1 MSILE
6 FIGWLGAGCLLLGFA
21 LNLFQKIRADS
32 TIYLLLNLT
41 GSLLLL
47 YNAYENGAFPF
58 VAVNFV
64 WVVFSAFKL
73 VQILLNSYKSRIT
86 DE

>member
-1 MSILE
+1 MDTLE
-6 FIGWLGAGCLLLGFA
+6 LIGWLGAGLLLLGFA
-21 LNLFQKIRADS
+21 LNLFQKIGANS
-32 TIYLLLNLT
+32 TSYLLLNLI

-64 WVVFSAFKL
+64 WVVFSAIKL
-73 VQILLNSYKSRIT
+73 VKR
-86 DE
+86 

>member
-1 MSILE
+1 MDTLE
-6 FIGWLGAGCLLLGFA
+6 LIGWLGAGCLLVGFA
-21 LNLFQKIRADS
+21 LNLFQKINAES
-32 TIYLLLNLT
+32 TTYLMLNLI

-47 YNAYENGAFPF
+47 YNAYMNGAFPF

-73 VQILLNSYKSRIT
+73 VQMRLKA
-86 DE
+86 

>member
-1 MSILE
+1 MSTLE
-6 FIGWLGAGCLLLGFA
+6 LIGWLGAGCLLIGFA
-21 LNLFQKIRADS
+21 LNIFQKIHAES
-32 TIYLLLNLT
+32 NTYLLLNLI

-47 YNAYENGAFPF
+47 YNAYMNGAFPF

-73 VQILLNSYKSRIT
+73 IQMKLKP
-86 DE
+86 

>member
-1 MSILE
+1 MDLLAL
-6 FIGWLGAGCLLLGFA
+6 IGWLGAGLLLLGFA
-21 LNLFQKIRADS
+21 LNIFRKIDANS
-32 TIYLLLNLT
+32 NAYLLLNLL

-64 WVVFSAFKL
+64 WVVFSAIKL
-73 VQILLNSYKSRIT
+73 VKK
-86 DE
+86 